1 MKRHTWWQRTSA
13 WVAAATLVVPM
24 QVMAQQTVV
33 VPQVP
38 FTNVPVKTQPI
49 QPAVKSVDV
58 ALDTHGRLV
67 GQVVNV
73 QGQPQVKAVVSLTD
87 GKQTQQVITNQRG
100 EFRLDNV
107 ATGSYQLQVGKQLKP
122 CRVWKQA
129 AAPPQANQGV
139 MLISGD
145 QIVRGQT
152 YCGSPVAAGYG
163 GFKEA
168 MTHPLIVA
176 GVVAAAIAIPV
187 AIHNSDDDDNSATT
201 P

>member
-1 MKRHTWWQRTSA
+1 MKRHTWWQRTCA
-13 WVAAATLVVPM
+13 WVAAATVVVPM
-24 QVMAQQTVV
+24 QVMAKPPVV
-33 VPQVP
+33 APQVQA
-38 FTNVPVKTQPI
+38 KTQI
-49 QPAVKSVDV
+49 TQPAVKTVDV
-58 ALDTHGRLV
+58 ALDANGRLI
-67 GQVVNV
+67 GEIVNV
-73 QGQPQVKAVVSLTD
+73 QGQPQAKAKVALIQ
-87 GKQTQQVITNQRG
+87 GKKTRFVQTSARG
-100 EFRLDNV
+100 EFRFDNV

-129 AAPPQANQGV
+129 AAPPKANQGV
-139 MLISGD
+139 MLISGE

-168 MTHPLIVA
+168 MTHPLVVA

-187 AIHNSDDDDNSATT
+187 AIHNSDDDDNSSTT

>member
-38 FTNVPVKTQPI
+38 VTNVPVKTQPI

>member
-1 MKRHTWWQRTSA
+1 A
-13 WVAAATLVVPM
+13 
-24 QVMAQQTVV
+24 
-33 VPQVP
+33 
-38 FTNVPVKTQPI
+38 
-49 QPAVKSVDV
+49 
-58 ALDTHGRLV
+58 
-67 GQVVNV
+67 
-73 QGQPQVKAVVSLTD
+73 
-87 GKQTQQVITNQRG
+87 RG
-100 EFRLDNV
+100 EFRFDNV

-129 AAPPQANQGV
+129 AAPPKANQGV
-139 MLISGD
+139 MLISGE

-168 MTHPLIVA
+168 MTHPLVVA

-187 AIHNSDDDDNSATT
+187 AIHNSDDDDNSSTT

>member
-1 MKRHTWWQRTSA
+1 MKRHTWWQRACA
-13 WVAAATLVVPM
+13 WVAAATVVVPM
-24 QVMAQQTVV
+24 QVMANQPVV

-38 FTNVPVKTQPI
+38 VKPQPT
-49 QPAVKSVDV
+49 QPAVKTVDV
-58 ALDTHGRLV
+58 ALDVHGRLS

-73 QGQPQVKAVVSLTD
+73 EGQPQVKSVVSLTD
-87 GKQTQQVITNQRG
+87 GKQTQKVITNQRG

-107 ATGSYQLQVGKQLKP
+107 ATGSYRLQVGKQLKP

-139 MLISGD
+139 MLIAGD

-168 MTHPLIVA
+168 MTHPLVVA

>member
-1 MKRHTWWQRTSA
+1 MKRHTWWQRACA
-13 WVAAATLVVPM
+13 WVAAATVVVPM
-24 QVMAQQTVV
+24 QVMANQPVV

-38 FTNVPVKTQPI
+38 VKPQPA
-49 QPAVKSVDV
+49 QPAVKTVDV
-58 ALDTHGRLV
+58 ALDVHGRLS

-73 QGQPQVKAVVSLTD
+73 EGQPQVKSVVSLTD
-87 GKQTQQVITNQRG
+87 GKQTQKVITNQRG

-107 ATGSYQLQVGKQLKP
+107 ATGSYRLQVGKQLKP

-139 MLISGD
+139 MLIAGD

-168 MTHPLIVA
+168 MTHPLVVA